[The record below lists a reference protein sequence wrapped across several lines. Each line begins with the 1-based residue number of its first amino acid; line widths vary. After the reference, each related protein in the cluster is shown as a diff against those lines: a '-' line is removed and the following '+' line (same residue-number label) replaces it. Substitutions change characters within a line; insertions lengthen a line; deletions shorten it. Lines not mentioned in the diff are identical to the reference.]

1 MHGHPNQRK
10 VLEGSQT
17 RGGRGRVEGA
27 VKLHPSAAKHHR
39 IRMASELGFR
49 KRCEGQLTLAGRDAY
64 V

>member
-1 MHGHPNQRK
+1 M
-10 VLEGSQT
+10 
-17 RGGRGRVEGA
+17 EGA